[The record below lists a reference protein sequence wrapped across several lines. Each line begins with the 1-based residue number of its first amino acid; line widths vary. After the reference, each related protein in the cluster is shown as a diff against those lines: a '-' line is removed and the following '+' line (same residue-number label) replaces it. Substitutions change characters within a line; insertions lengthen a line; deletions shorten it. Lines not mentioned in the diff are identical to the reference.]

1 MKEPLEGDF
10 NKGSVKKVKKINKHG
25 NRLKFQKQIIIQNS
39 IKKLITWKVATIADE
54 LIKL

>member
-39 IKKLITWKVATIADE
+39 IKKLITWKVAG
-54 LIKL
+54 L